1 MKFVTTATEKAIRDR
16 VLEAA
21 KRERQARDYA
31 AVRNGQRTSQSM
43 HLFGRE
49 IAQKTIVEYRD
60 VDFD

>member
-1 MKFVTTATEKAIRDR
+1 MKLVTATTEKALKDR
-16 VLEAA
+16 ILEAA

-31 AVRNGQRTSQSM
+31 AIRSGQRTSQSM

-49 IAQKTIVEYRD
+49 VAKKVAVQYRD

>member
-1 MKFVTTATEKAIRDR
+1 MKLVTTATDTTIKDR

-21 KRERQARDYA
+21 KRKRQAHDYA
-31 AVRNGQRTSQSM
+31 AVRSGQRTSQSM